1 MIDFASIYKLVKT
14 RIMMK
19 LILAGLVK
27 PAILFNFM
35 LNILLGSLSVLS
47 VSSGAGIIVEN
58 KWLGK
63 NFQCFLVTLN

>member
-58 KWLGK
+58 K
-63 NFQCFLVTLN
+63 